1 MRLQNLLS
9 LTGAA
14 LESEP
19 AVTQI
24 ESIIFHPAKI
34 RRGDLF
40 VAYETSMI
48 PEAVAAGAYAIL
60 YEGDVVVTDPEI
72 AWLKAKSIEFA
83 LLRLLRFHLLEKSL
97 NTVCC
102 DRVTLAIAAQ
112 MIKDPRC
119 YVLDT
124 ALRYAFDDLWSLPE
138 HSWVFL
144 PESEKYK
151 DLFVNC
157 LPLPHQNSMQVE
169 IAEQTL
175 FETSFVLDGVFYDR
189 MQLSP
194 FFLPYLVPLYAFAK
208 KKELAFT
215 IAGMQGSRHFVPVF
229 VGEDLQVKTF
239 GQGGKV
245 LIFEP
250 DLTLLLQEVSFIR
263 EQAKWAKIIY
273 LVPEGSFAPESESET
288 FLSYTNQEAIMQIL
302 KTVPFHFVLIGGQD
316 RSLLESMAAR
326 SDTPTLF

>member
-40 VAYETSMI
+40 VAYDPSRIT
-48 PEAVAAGAYAIL
+48 EAVAAGAYAIL
-60 YEGDVVVTDPEI
+60 YEADVVVTDPEI
-72 AWLKAKSIEFA
+72 AWLKADSIDFA

-97 NTVCC
+97 NAVRC
-102 DRVTLAIAAQ
+102 DSVTLAIAGQ
-112 MIKDPRC
+112 MLKDERC
-119 YVLDT
+119 HVFDT
-124 ALRYAFDDLWSLPE
+124 DLRYAFDDLWSLPE
-138 HSWVFL
+138 QSWVFL
-144 PESEKYK
+144 PDSDTYK
-151 DLFVNC
+151 DLFVNA
-157 LPLPHQNSMQVE
+157 LPLPHHSGLQAE
-169 IAEQTL
+169 ISEQTL

-194 FFLPYLVPLYAFAK
+194 FFLPFLAQLYAFAK
-208 KKELAFT
+208 SKGLAFT
-215 IAGMQGSRHFVPVF
+215 VTGMQGSRHFVPVF
-229 VGEDLQVKTF
+229 VGEDLRVKTF

-250 DLTLLLQEVSFIR
+250 DLTLLLQEMSFIR

-302 KTVPFHFVLIGGQD
+302 KTVPFHFALIGGQD